1 MEVIDVMN
9 YKIAFQTGVELK
21 NDGKEI
27 DFVSGTI
34 EMEIDVLLKN
44 GITTM
49 HHFNSKDAYLTEGQP
64 AAYAA
69 KLDVKDGCKN
79 PTHKDMR
86 VHCFEEIKLRDMRG
100 IFIRGDDIGQII
112 DENTR
117 KTIKDLLHI
126 YSKLPPAN
134 EGGPV
139 MINPLDATYETTRKY
154 RLWELGQDDLNLPL
168 TYLVTNLKDALD
180 AASEIIRKPRINDPG
195 NPPSDIIVKKP
206 EGFGGQH
213 VHKVC
218 AYHDSFKEMLS
229 ILLTQYKKI
238 LIQEYNPLIVQTG
251 DIRVEMVDGE
261 IIGWFNRKGKD
272 DNFITNIYKGGTY
285 QPCELSENAKEY
297 CRRVAQKFKRVFF
310 IGLDVL
316 NAPNGKE
323 TCLEVNG
330 HPAGGKYIKELQGV
344 DIAEIIIAKAF
355 PELSECIISKKDAR
369 FVR

>member
-1 MEVIDVMN
+1 MDVMT
-9 YKIAFQTGVELK
+9 YKIAFQTGVEL
-21 NDGKEI
+21 NDDGKEI

-34 EMEIDVLLKN
+34 GMEIDALLKK

-49 HHFNSKDAYLTEGQP
+49 HHFNSKDVYLMDGQP
-64 AAYAA
+64 AAHAA
-69 KLDVKDGCKN
+69 ILAVKDRRKN
-79 PTHKDMR
+79 STHKDII
-86 VHCFEEIKLRDMRG
+86 VCGFEEIKLRDMRG
-100 IFIRGDDIGQII
+100 IFVRGDDIQQII

-117 KTIKDLLHI
+117 KTIDDLLHI

-139 MINPLDATYETTRKY
+139 MINPLDATYETTQKY

-168 TYLVTNLKDALD
+168 TYLATNLKDALD
-180 AASEIIRKPRINDPG
+180 AASEIIKNPRINDPG

-206 EGFGGQH
+206 EGFGGKH
-213 VHKVC
+213 VHKISAC
-218 AYHDSFKEMLS
+218 SQSFTEELS
-229 ILLTQYKKI
+229 RLLAEYKKI
-238 LIQEYNPLIVQTG
+238 IIQEYNPLIVQTG
-251 DIRVEMVDGE
+251 DIRVELVDGE

-272 DNFITNIYKGGTY
+272 DCFITNLYKGGLY
-285 QPCELSENAKEY
+285 HPCELSEEAKKY
-297 CRRVAQKFKRVFF
+297 CRRVAQKFERVFF

-316 NAPNGKE
+316 KAPNGKE

-344 DIAEIIIAKAF
+344 DIADILIAKAF
-355 PELSECIISKKDAR
+355 PELSAGISFKKDVL